1 VGRSDPP
8 TRPYHRNRRLPL
20 SWLVLLFTRLV
31 LLFLLPLAWIL
42 TLVTLLA
49 PLMTGLIPLLLL
61 APIRLVSLVPNV
73 LLLLASL
80 FLLWRVHL

>member
-1 VGRSDPP
+1 M
-8 TRPYHRNRRLPL
+8 
-20 SWLVLLFTRLV
+20 
-31 LLFLLPLAWIL
+31 LFLLPFAWIL